1 MGIAMRPECWNRVFD
16 HAMRELERLRRRVRE
31 GVSVEDAQA
40 FGRFIQWS
48 GICGLMSDNPPE
60 TVELRQL
67 FPYDG
72 AQLRSEA
79 DSLVAECCEY
89 YRGRTRNSE
98 GTAKGASKSDLEAID
113 AKLVVIMSRL
123 DALESG
129 QSALRVVPSEESPN
143 GLGEARIVGRGAN

>member
-1 MGIAMRPECWNRVFD
+1 MRPEGWNRVFE
-16 HAMRELERLRRRVRE
+16 HAMRELERLRRCVRE
-31 GVSVEDAQA
+31 GVSVDEAQA

-48 GICGLMSDNPPE
+48 GICALMSENPPE
-60 TVELRQL
+60 TVQLRQL

-89 YRGRTRNSE
+89 YQGRTRDSE

-113 AKLVVIMSRL
+113 AKLALIASRL

-129 QSALRVVPSEESPN
+129 HPALQVVGPGGS
-143 GLGEARIVGRGAN
+143 V